1 MFFMSKKSVGLDISD
16 KAIEIVEIK
25 KSGNRIKISK
35 LNRVKLEPG
44 VLKNGIIENR
54 NELKQSL
61 KDALKKAKPKSI
73 KIKNIIFGLPKKQV
87 IILVLS
93 MDFYA
98 KKEELILEA
107 IQERIGLN
115 KDEIVFSYN
124 IIKEDGDNIE
134 ILVAAASKAYVL
146 EWLKFFKDSKI
157 KVKFFDIETLA
168 IFRGLTRLKGEII
181 CIVDVDS
188 SFSNIAIFD
197 KNGLRQFSSI
207 KIGADSFKDER
218 KISSNLNKINK
229 ELKELTND
237 FQRKT
242 NQTVNEI
249 ILVGEIEKLENIID
263 YFASNLGANVSLGAS
278 VLHGTG
284 LPSDFI
290 EAIGLG
296 IRGLRK
302 KWSNDLFLPAK
313 ITKKENKKQ
322 KSSENT
328 EKEKLLQTASYKL
341 RNKKRKNIFLSIS
354 VTSLIILLIALA
366 VLSVWYFKFYK
377 PKHVGFKFYKPEHV
391 EEPKTNQEQT
401 ETPEQAEENIDTGT
415 DLNEAEETA
424 EITMVLI
431 KDTETGWLNVRQGPG
446 KQYLILVK
454 IYPGE
459 KYPFLEEKN
468 NWYKIELKDK
478 TQGWILSD
486 YATKIV
492 IE

>member
-1 MFFMSKKSVGLDISD
+1 MSKKSVGLDISD

-35 LNRVKLEPG
+35 LNHVKLEPG

-54 NELKQSL
+54 NELKKSL
-61 KDALKKAKPKSI
+61 KDAFKKAKPKPI

-93 MDFYA
+93 IDFYA

-107 IQERIGLN
+107 IQERTGLD
-115 KDEIVFSYN
+115 KDEIMFSYN

-146 EWLKFFKDSKI
+146 EWLKFFKDSNI
-157 KVKFFDIETLA
+157 RVKFFDIETLA

-181 CIVDVDS
+181 CIVDINS
-188 SFSNIAIFD
+188 SFSSIAIFD
-197 KNGLRQFSSI
+197 KNGLKQFSSI

-242 NQTVNEI
+242 NQTVGEI
-249 ILVGEIEKLENIID
+249 ILVGETERLENIID
-263 YFASNLGANVSLGAS
+263 YFGSNLGANVSLGTS

-302 KWSNDLFLPAK
+302 KWRNDLFLPAK
-313 ITKKENKKQ
+313 TTDKKNKGEKY
-322 KSSENT
+322 SENT

-341 RNKKRKNIFLSIS
+341 RNKKRKNIFVFIS
-354 VTSLIILLIALA
+354 VILLIIISIALA
-366 VLSVWYFKFYK
+366 VSMVWYFKFYK
-377 PKHVGFKFYKPEHV
+377 PKHI

-401 ETPEQAEENIDTGT
+401 ELPEQAEENIDTGA
-415 DLNEAEETA
+415 DLNKVEETE

-446 KQYLILVK
+446 KQYAILVK

-492 IE
+492 VK